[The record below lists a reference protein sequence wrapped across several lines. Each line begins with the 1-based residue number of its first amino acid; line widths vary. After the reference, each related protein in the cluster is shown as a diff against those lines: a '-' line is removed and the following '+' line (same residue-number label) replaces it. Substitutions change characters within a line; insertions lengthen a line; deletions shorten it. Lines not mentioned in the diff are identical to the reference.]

1 MSDVQSNVSTESEQD
16 LNRVIRID
24 QVRMRSQLGEM
35 VRESVEETLNG
46 LLDAEA
52 DRLCN
57 AQRYERSE
65 VRQDQRAGSYP
76 RKLQTQAGEV
86 SLKVP
91 KLRKTTFETAII
103 ERYKRRE
110 SSVEEALMEMYLAGV
125 SVRRVEDIT
134 QALWGTR
141 VSPGTISELNRK
153 VYGRIEQWRQRQ
165 LTGTHPYVYLD
176 GIVLKRSWAGDV
188 KNVSVLVAIAVDQD
202 GYREV
207 LGSWEGPKEDR
218 EGWGAFL
225 RHLKQRG
232 LSGVRLFITDKC
244 LGLVEALAE
253 YYPEAQWQR
262 CTVHWYRNVLS
273 QVPRQKMREVAA
285 MLKAIHAQE
294 DRTNAQQKAQAVV
307 VKLRQ
312 LKLPKAAKVIEEGY
326 DETLS
331 YYAFPDKHWRQL
343 RTNNPLE
350 RIMREIRRRT
360 RVVGSFPDGNSALML
375 ATARLR
381 HIAGTKWST
390 RRYLDMNH
398 LYEQEREPET
408 VMKDTA

>member
-1 MSDVQSNVSTESEQD
+1 
-16 LNRVIRID
+16 
-24 QVRMRSQLGEM
+24 MRKK
-35 VRESVEETLNG
+35 
-46 LLDAEA
+46 
-52 DRLCN
+52 
-57 AQRYERSE
+57 
-65 VRQDQRAGSYP
+65 SY
-76 RKLQTQAGEV
+76 L
-86 SLKVP
+86 
-91 KLRKTTFETAII
+91 I
-103 ERYKRRE
+103 
-110 SSVEEALMEMYLAGV
+110 
-125 SVRRVEDIT
+125 
-134 QALWGTR
+134 
-141 VSPGTISELNRK
+141 
-153 VYGRIEQWRQRQ
+153 
-165 LTGTHPYVYLD
+165 
-176 GIVLKRSWAGDV
+176 
-188 KNVSVLVAIAVDQD
+188 
-202 GYREV
+202 
-207 LGSWEGPKEDR
+207 EGPKEDR

-294 DRTNAQQKAQAVV
+294 DRMNAQQKAQAVV

-381 HIAGTKWST
+381 HIAGTRWST